1 MAGLDNNLTYN
12 EKELFVLI
20 AEGDEDAFNRFYETL
35 MPHFAAYIFKLVKSQ
50 EAVSE
55 VIQESLI
62 RLWLNREKLIEI
74 EQPRAWFIKI
84 LSNECYRYLRKHGLQ
99 QLPVHMPLTIISDTE
114 TERYISYKETQTL
127 ICKAVSNLSPRQRTI
142 YQLSREEGLKLPEIA
157 AKLGLSRDYVKK
169 VLMTALGH
177 IRQRL
182 AEDGRLPVVI
192 ILLLLK

>member
-1 MAGLDNNLTYN
+1 MDNTLIYN
-12 EKELFVLI
+12 EKELFGLI
-20 AEGDEDAFNRFYETL
+20 AEGDEEAFNRFYETL
-35 MPHFAAYIFKLVKSQ
+35 LPDFAAYIFKLLKSQ

-62 RLWLNREKLIEI
+62 RLWINRDKLPEI
-74 EQPRAWFIKI
+74 EQPRAWFLKI

-99 QLPVHMPLTIISDTE
+99 QLPANKAPVVVSDTE
-114 TERYISYKETQTL
+114 TERYISYKETQSL
-127 ICKAVSNLSPRQRTI
+127 IQKAVLNLSPRQRTV

-177 IRQRL
+177 IRQKL
-182 AEDGRLPVVI
+182 AEDGRLPVAV